1 MKSSVLRYRKL
12 FKFLFLIFLLCNS
25 FWPYVIFKMFR
36 VDLMDNLLAIQPV
49 VKYNAPCL
57 CLTPPPLSTL
67 QIKMETKRS
76 LYNVKVCR
84 WFFDACR
91 LDPIPFSCATYCRVI
106 AIKPERESAHYRPR
120 CYFYTLPE
128 AGNGF
133 RSFMGLYDVLI
144 SFIFSLL
151 LARGII
157 NVEQYWSINKVSLES
172 NHC

>member
-1 MKSSVLRYRKL
+1 MSMP
-12 FKFLFLIFLLCNS
+12 N
-25 FWPYVIFKMFR
+25 P
-36 VDLMDNLLAIQPV
+36 P
-49 VKYNAPCL
+49 
-57 CLTPPPLSTL
+57 TPPFHRLRWKPKGLYIMS
-67 QIKMETKRS
+67 RS
-76 LYNVKVCR
+76 VVDSLML
-84 WFFDACR
+84 R

-106 AIKPERESAHYRPR
+106 AIKPQRESAHYRSR

-157 NVEQYWSINKVSLES
+157 NVEQY
-172 NHC
+172 

>member
-1 MKSSVLRYRKL
+1 MSMP
-12 FKFLFLIFLLCNS
+12 N
-25 FWPYVIFKMFR
+25 
-36 VDLMDNLLAIQPV
+36 
-49 VKYNAPCL
+49 
-57 CLTPPPLSTL
+57 PPPPPFPHCRLRWKPKGLYIMS
-67 QIKMETKRS
+67 RS
-76 LYNVKVCR
+76 VVDSLML
-84 WFFDACR
+84 R

-106 AIKPERESAHYRPR
+106 AIKPEKESAHYRSC

-157 NVEQYWSINKVSLES
+157 NVEQY
-172 NHC
+172 

>member
-1 MKSSVLRYRKL
+1 
-12 FKFLFLIFLLCNS
+12 
-25 FWPYVIFKMFR
+25 MFR

-57 CLTPPPLSTL
+57 CLTPPPFPHCRLRWKPKGLYIMS
-67 QIKMETKRS
+67 RS
-76 LYNVKVCR
+76 VVDSLML
-84 WFFDACR
+84 R

-106 AIKPERESAHYRPR
+106 AIKPERESAHYRSC

-157 NVEQYWSINKVSLES
+157 NVEQY
-172 NHC
+172 